1 MQKANISGFTLIEV
15 MVTVAVLAIVITV
28 AVPSFGNLLAANRL
42 TGQSNEL
49 LGALALARNEAIKQ
63 NQDIV
68 FCHSNDLLVCENAP
82 AAGWRGYLVIRLAP
96 NPEDNL
102 VIAAGRLS
110 SANLILLASP
120 AIDDSILNVR
130 QVIRFN
136 PQGVVRQGNREA
148 VLNGVLRVCT
158 NVASINPNARD
169 IQLRSGGR
177 VRIVQIH
184 NAGCNAPTDLT

>member
-42 TGQSNEL
+42 TGQSNEI

-82 AAGWRGYLVIRLAP
+82 AAGWRGYLVLRPA
-96 NPEDNL
+96 DNT

-120 AIDDSILNVR
+120 AVNNSTRNNVN

-136 PQGVVRQGNREA
+136 PQGVVRQGNQEA

-158 NVASINPNARD
+158 NVASINPNSRD

-184 NAGCNAPTDLT
+184 NAGCNAPANLA